1 MIDLLPSNIK
11 EGGLIDLHILLF
23 NNVNSIIKDYFK
35 FNNSNIFTWQNM
47 RSKLMNVTQ
56 SSELEEETACKNFDT
71 LFKYCGSLA

>member
-1 MIDLLPSNIK
+1 
-11 EGGLIDLHILLF
+11 
-23 NNVNSIIKDYFK
+23 
-35 FNNSNIFTWQNM
+35 M